1 MPTILF
7 GKVSEM
13 TVQPKLANSFAE
25 ECGRYEEQHDT
36 LRLGIITG
44 NNGHRQSYS
53 RHDGRLA
60 GKAERVAAMEK
71 LVGKHA
77 AKDSAEAPA
86 ETRNR
91 SRKSDV
97 QDPSATDWISP
108 RMYP

>member
-25 ECGRYEEQHDT
+25 VCG
-36 LRLGIITG
+36 TG